1 MTTNPSKPGRTGPDR
16 QTWDSASY
24 AKNARFVSDLGMP
37 VLDLLAPVQGER
49 ILDLGCGDGVLSKS
63 IMDTG
68 AHVLGIDSSADQ
80 VDAAC
85 AKGVDARILRGE
97 ELRFDGE
104 FDAVFSNA
112 ALHWIVDQ
120 DALLAG
126 VWRAL
131 AAPGRFVA
139 EMGGAGNVAA
149 VRRSL
154 HRALRGR
161 GIDAKAFDPWYFPEA
176 EAYGARLEAAGF
188 HVDSIDLIDRPT
200 PIPGS
205 LADWLGVFARSF
217 LAAVDVGELAA
228 LKAEVERD
236 VAADLFDSDGNWTVD
251 YVRLRFKAVK
261 AGF

>member
-37 VLDLLAPVQGER
+37 VLDLLAPEVGER

-68 AHVLGIDSSADQ
+68 ARVLGIDSSADQ
-80 VDAAC
+80 VAAAR
-85 AKGVDARILRGE
+85 AKGVEAQLLRGE
-97 ELRFDGE
+97 ELPFDAE

-112 ALHWIVDQ
+112 ALHWIADQ
-120 DALLAG
+120 DALLAC
-126 VWRAL
+126 VWRTL

-139 EMGGAGNVAA
+139 EMGGAGNVAT

-154 HRALRGR
+154 HDALRSR
-161 GIDAKAFDPWYFPEA
+161 GIEAEAFDPWYFPDA
-176 EAYGARLEAAGF
+176 ELYGARLEAAGF
-188 HVDSIDLIDRPT
+188 RVDSIELIDRPT

-205 LADWLGVFARSF
+205 LADWLDVFARSF
-217 LAAVDVGELAA
+217 LAAVDLDEHAG
-228 LKAEVERD
+228 LKAEVENA
-236 VAADLFDSDGNWTVD
+236 VAADLCDSDGNWTVD